1 MSTANFHEPSLCRL
15 STRTPFKCKL
25 TGEASGDIRILFDL
39 NARHPKEEKNG
50 FTSKIPVHRRFATSL
65 RVSRH
70 RRCRGQPM
78 REHQHRDYLY
88 VFSSLLESDWHL
100 HNGDH
105 SQRDNKGDYEF
116 YSSELSSR
124 PCTGDRGLHG
134 DTFYHHDP
142 GDIEYQ
148 RCSRPGHYKQRIQ

>member
-1 MSTANFHEPSLCRL
+1 MDSHRKSRFIGISLLLFACLATGAAGDNQCENINTEISST
-15 STRTPFKCKL
+15 
-25 TGEASGDIRILFDL
+25 
-39 NARHPKEEKNG
+39 
-50 FTSKIPVHRRFATSL
+50 
-65 RVSRH
+65 
-70 RRCRGQPM
+70 
-78 REHQHRDYLY
+78 
-88 VFSSLLESDWHL
+88 FSAPLLESDWHL

-134 DTFYHHDP
+134 DTFYHHEP

-148 RCSRPGHYKQRIQ
+148 RCRRPGHYKQRIQ